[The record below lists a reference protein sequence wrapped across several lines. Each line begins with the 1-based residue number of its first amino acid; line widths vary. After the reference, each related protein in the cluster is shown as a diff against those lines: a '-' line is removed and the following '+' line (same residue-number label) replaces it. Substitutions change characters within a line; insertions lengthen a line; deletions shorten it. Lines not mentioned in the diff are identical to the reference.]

1 MTVTLIP
8 NPATERQV
16 AFLTSLLE
24 QKARR
29 VQQIDP
35 ENGPEAALATREWV
49 DDLLTGREVL
59 SKPNASKAID
69 KVKAWLAAN
78 AAPAVA
84 APRSGVVGEGL
95 YIREDTVWKV
105 VRSARGNLY
114 AKRLVPGGRR
124 GRWEYAAGA
133 VRDITPADVLTPEKA
148 AEYGRRERIGHD
160 GEFRV
165 YCACCGA
172 ELDTQ
177 ESRDRGIGPVCYARQ
192 FG

>member
-1 MTVTLIP
+1 MTPTLTR

-29 VQQIDP
+29 EQQIDP
-35 ENGPEAALATREWV
+35 ENGPEAALVLREWV
-49 DDLLTGREVL
+49 DDLITGRDVL
-59 SKPNASKAID
+59 SKSDASKAID

-78 AAPAVA
+78 AAPAA
-84 APRSGVVGEGL
+84 AFRVDAVGEGL
-95 YIREDTVWKV
+95 YIVEDTVYKV
-105 VRSARGNLY
+105 VRSGRGNLY

-133 VRDITPADVLTPEKA
+133 MRSITPDAVLTPELA
-148 AEYGRRERIGHD
+148 AAYGRRERVGHD
-160 GEFRV
+160 GQFRV

-192 FG
+192 FC